1 MMGMPNP
8 AGVRCQF
15 PLALLFPPPLLV
27 SSIERGAS
35 ADFSAL
41 LFQRRRA

>member
-8 AGVRCQF
+8 ARVRCQF
-15 PLALLFPPPLLV
+15 PLALLFPPPLV